1 MALSDKI
8 KVGVGQLYFEK
19 PSSKKTLPEWAAMLE
34 ESGRAID
41 GRVSKTS
48 KNEKAQKTLRHISG
62 IERWG
67 QSRLRVLLGEPFVL
81 DEYDGYRPATDLT
94 VEQQREFFRET
105 REETVNIVQQLI
117 DTNVPA
123 TQRVDHNDFGPF
135 TARGWL
141 RYLHNHANIESK
153 RF

>member
-8 KVGVGQLYFEK
+8 KVGIGQLYFEK
-19 PSSKKTLPEWAAMLE
+19 PSSKKTLPEWSAMLE
-34 ESGRAID
+34 ESGRTID
-41 GRVSKTS
+41 GRASRTK
-48 KNEKAQKTLRHISG
+48 KDERAQKTLRHISG

-81 DEYDGYRPATDLT
+81 DEYDGYCSGTDLT
-94 VEQQREFFRET
+94 LEQQQEFFRET
-105 REETVNIVQQLI
+105 RQETVSIVQQLI
-117 DTNVPA
+117 DKDVPV

-153 RF
+153 WF